1 MLNAD
6 MEAINKYI
14 METNVKTSK
23 ADAVKLEWIK
33 YWESIKRDW
42 SWYSQEEFDKARN
55 FRDRF
60 NITNATSKAE
70 ETAVKEQ
77 MKSGVS
83 AEKAMGETE
92 RRTTSGSYLEEP
104 KPLIDFN
111 IPLGWKIGAG
121 LTALAAGLFWI
132 ASKTVA
138 FDPIKISANALLSRR
153 K

>member
-14 METNVKTSK
+14 METNGKSSK
-23 ADAVKLEWIK
+23 AESIKAEWIR

-60 NITNATSKAE
+60 NLANVTSKAE

-77 MKSGVS
+77 MRSGVS
-83 AEKAMGETE
+83 AERARGETE
-92 RRTTSGSYLEEP
+92 RRTSSGSYLEEE
-104 KPLIDFN
+104 KPLVDFN
-111 IPLGWKIGAG
+111 IPLSWKIGAG
-121 LTALAAGLFWI
+121 VSALVLGLLWI

-138 FDPIKISANALLSRR
+138 FDPIKISANALLARR